1 MVLAY
6 YKAFQFWRYC
16 SVTFPCK
23 SFCLQVTG
31 EVRIVTKSVQSI
43 LFLIFIELSKRAN
56 SFVEMY
62 LVLEIKNVASFIKTG
77 FYWKRGCVKLCK
89 YGETF
94 KAYKGYNL
102 VMFVFLPTS
111 SFSKQKLVVSF
122 TNVHCKKTRT
132 CTRLL
137 FIWKWITS
145 AMFFIWHEMN
155 GKVLGL

>member
-62 LVLEIKNVASFIKTG
+62 LVL
-77 FYWKRGCVKLCK
+77 R
-89 YGETF
+89 
-94 KAYKGYNL
+94 
-102 VMFVFLPTS
+102 
-111 SFSKQKLVVSF
+111 
-122 TNVHCKKTRT
+122 
-132 CTRLL
+132 
-137 FIWKWITS
+137 
-145 AMFFIWHEMN
+145 
-155 GKVLGL
+155 